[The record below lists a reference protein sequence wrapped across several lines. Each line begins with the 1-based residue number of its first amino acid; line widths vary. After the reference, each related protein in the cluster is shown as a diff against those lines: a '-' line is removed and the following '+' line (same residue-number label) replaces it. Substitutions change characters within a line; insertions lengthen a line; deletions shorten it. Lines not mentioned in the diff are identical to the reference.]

1 MILLLLTIHMMRGTP
16 YIYQGEELG
25 MTNAHYSDI
34 SQYRDVESLNY
45 YEILLSEGKSKE
57 EALEILAAKSRDNSR
72 TPMQWSAD
80 VNAGFSEAEPWI
92 SVIDNYKEINA
103 EKEMQD
109 PDSIYSFYKKLVGL
123 RKEKAVISE
132 GTIEFFERENADVLL
147 FHQKTRIPRCSRRI
161 LSPRRTRIRPP
172 INSALL
178 LYLLPKK
185 FPTTTPAM
193 EMTMVVIPMMVIAST
208 IGVPRKA
215 NVIPTVSASI
225 LVATARTSMFLW
237 SIGASMT
244 STTSS

>member
-103 EKEMQD
+103 EKLSGRPEADFLLFLLFSGFDTGHPLLSQ
-109 PDSIYSFYKKLVGL
+109 FKKLQHL
-123 RKEKAVISE
+123 FYNSITYYKRLCAQIQ
-132 GTIEFFERENADVLL
+132 DLL
-147 FHQKTRIPRCSRRI
+147 Q
-161 LSPRRTRIRPP
+161 
-172 INSALL
+172 N
-178 LYLLPKK
+178 
-185 FPTTTPAM
+185 
-193 EMTMVVIPMMVIAST
+193 
-208 IGVPRKA
+208 
-215 NVIPTVSASI
+215 
-225 LVATARTSMFLW
+225 
-237 SIGASMT
+237 
-244 STTSS
+244 

>member
-1 MILLLLTIHMMRGTP
+1 MMRGTP

-132 GTIEFFERENADVLL
+132 GTIEFFERENADVLAYKRNYKEEEL
-147 FHQKTRIPRCSRRI
+147 VVFNNLTGGKIVLQAKPEWKNYHKLLGNYEKEYEIENGGEII
-161 LSPRRTRIRPP
+161 LEPYEP
-172 INSALL
+172 
-178 LYLLPKK
+178 
-185 FPTTTPAM
+185 
-193 EMTMVVIPMMVIAST
+193 
-208 IGVPRKA
+208 
-215 NVIPTVSASI
+215 
-225 LVATARTSMFLW
+225 LVLEK
-237 SIGASMT
+237 
-244 STTSS
+244 

>member
-1 MILLLLTIHMMRGTP
+1 MMRGTP

-109 PDSIYSFYKKLVGL
+109 PDSIYSFYKKLVEL

-132 GTIEFFERENADVLL
+132 GTIEFFERENADVCMRAVRW
-147 FHQKTRIPRCSRRI
+147 HI
-161 LSPRRTRIRPP
+161 LCTQ
-172 INSALL
+172 
-178 LYLLPKK
+178 
-185 FPTTTPAM
+185 
-193 EMTMVVIPMMVIAST
+193 
-208 IGVPRKA
+208 
-215 NVIPTVSASI
+215 VSADRKTCHRSQFLI
-225 LVATARTSMFLW
+225 LRDCFLDSVFIWECLDRPRTVRRSM
-237 SIGASMT
+237 
-244 STTSS
+244 